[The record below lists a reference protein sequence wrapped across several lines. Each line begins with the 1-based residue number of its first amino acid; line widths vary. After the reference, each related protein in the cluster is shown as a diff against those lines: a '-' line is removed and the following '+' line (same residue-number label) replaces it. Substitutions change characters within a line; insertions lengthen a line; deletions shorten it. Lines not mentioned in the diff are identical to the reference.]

1 MVCTGVLT
9 GTDAWPGWCL
19 ADPDT
24 DTQSPEKPEEVG
36 RANLGSQLPWLPNE
50 ELCRTQ
56 NVQPGSA
63 GLRDEG
69 PAGRTREGARTWGPA
84 ATPLDRH
91 FRLPGG
97 SGAARAERTLAS
109 LCNSRRAGG
118 GGQALFFLPQNTSVF
133 SYLMQH
139 QKDQV
144 CNDQGQKWG
153 FLCKKRQL
161 CFTF

>member
-1 MVCTGVLT
+1 M
-9 GTDAWPGWCL
+9 
-19 ADPDT
+19 
-24 DTQSPEKPEEVG
+24 
-36 RANLGSQLPWLPNE
+36 
-50 ELCRTQ
+50 
-56 NVQPGSA
+56 QPGSA
-63 GLRDEG
+63 DLRDEG

-84 ATPLDRH
+84 ATPLDRD

-139 QKDQV
+139 QKEQV

-153 FLCKKRQL
+153 VSYARNGNCVLNFN
-161 CFTF
+161 FTFYWSRIALQSSVRVCCAMK